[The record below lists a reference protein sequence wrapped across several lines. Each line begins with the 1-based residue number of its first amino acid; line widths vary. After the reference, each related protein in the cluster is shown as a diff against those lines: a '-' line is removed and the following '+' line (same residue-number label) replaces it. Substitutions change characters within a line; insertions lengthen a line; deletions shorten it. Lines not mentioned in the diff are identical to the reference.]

1 MAGGIKKTEIVEADL
16 NQLSN
21 ELRIVGDE
29 IGRIIEMSAKVKPIK
44 GLGDLSKA
52 TKETADSA
60 KKIDEVGKQ
69 LAASEAKLKQL
80 TDERT
85 QTIIKNRLAIQE
97 ATKAQKDKAIADRA
111 EEGSLVR
118 MRQKLRELTSEYD
131 KTGKRTKAA
140 ADEIRKLSL
149 SIQDAERS
157 TNRHQRNVGNYTDQ
171 LGKLGDKFSA
181 MPGLLGN
188 VGSSISSVSSKL
200 ATLGPIGAIIGG
212 SILAIGSPLL
222 AFFTKTELGVEML
235 ERKTAGFKA
244 AFNVLIGDLSKGGE
258 KIADIF
264 GIDNAD
270 KISTFWTKAFGGI
283 NNALF
288 AGANPALVALGMRM
302 DNASQAAENY
312 VRVQQDLEDSERAL
326 IVPRAQANLEIKKAM
341 ELYNDDTKAIEVRMN
356 GLKQAIKLEE
366 ETAQVEVDHQKQV
379 VENIKIINIEKQ
391 KAGQLR
397 DEDDKKLQEAM
408 AKQIDLETESVGR
421 TLRASKRLSTARK
434 EILDGQKKESDERK
448 KQLEERQKLEVELAK
463 TSLEIATDSEKA
475 LADSIDKE
483 SKDLEAGA
491 KEAIAIV
498 ERARKDLTDT
508 IIGQAQEQSDAEKLA
523 FQETAIEQITIA
535 KGNSDKIA
543 DIQHQLTLDMI
554 DSEMRA
560 KQAVLDSIGLEPEAY
575 AQANEQLRRLNIQR
589 KEEEIAW
596 AQKTSEKKKAIVSET
611 MTATNALLQQGLS
624 FSQQIYS
631 AQATRAQEA
640 YDTEMAAAGDS
651 LEYQTLA
658 KRKFEAED
666 KKIKQRQA
674 IAEKLQAILTASLNL
689 ALAIGSPNV
698 FAKPILIA
706 SAVLG
711 LGMALATP
719 IPQFA
724 DGTDFAPSSF
734 IAGEQGSELIRTKSG
749 KVILTPNK
757 ATLFSDNSLIGSS
770 IIPHDQT
777 QRMLANMAF
786 NQVREVVDMR
796 DTNKHLSGIE
806 KNTREQKYTDSKGRL
821 VVKRGTVNSVL

>member
-44 GLGDLSKA
+44 GLEDLSKA
-52 TKETADSA
+52 TKETAESS
-60 KKIDEVGKQ
+60 KKLDEVGKQ

-85 QTIIKNRLAIQE
+85 KTIIKNRLAIQE

-140 ADEIRKLSL
+140 ADEINKLSRA
-149 SIQDAERS
+149 IGKAEAE
-157 TNRHQRNVGNYTDQ
+157 TNRHQRGVGGYADQ

-181 MPGLLGN
+181 MPGMLGN

-212 SILAIGSPLL
+212 SILAIGSPLA

-244 AFNVLIGDLSKGGE
+244 AFNVLVGDLAKGGE
-258 KIADIF
+258 KIANIF
-264 GIDNAD
+264 DDSGG
-270 KISTFWTKAFGGI
+270 KSSQFWTKMLNVAS
-283 NNALF
+283 
-288 AGANPALVALGMRM
+288 PALGALGMRM
-302 DNASQAAENY
+302 DMASNAAERY
-312 VRVQQDLEDSERAL
+312 TKIQQELEDSERKL
-326 IVPRAQANLEIKKAM
+326 IVPRAQTNLQIKKAM
-341 ELYNDDTKAIEVRMN
+341 ELYNDESNALEVRM
-356 GLKQAIKLEE
+356 KALENVIALE
-366 ETAQVEVDHQKQV
+366 DKTAQTEIDHQIKV
-379 VENIKIINIEKQ
+379 IENIKSQNIQKQ
-391 KAGQLR
+391 IAGTLR
-397 DEDDKKLQEAM
+397 DEDDKKLQEAL

-421 TLRASKRLSTARK
+421 TLRAGKRLATARK

-475 LADSIDKE
+475 LADSIEKE
-483 SKDLEAGA
+483 SKDIEASAKEVIASVKKAREDLTNAVIGDSMAQADEEKLFAQEVTIEKIKAAKNEKDEIEKIQHELTLFMIDEDIKAQQRILDTAGLEA
-491 KEAIAIV
+491 
-498 ERARKDLTDT
+498 D
-508 IIGQAQEQSDAEKLA
+508 
-523 FQETAIEQITIA
+523 
-535 KGNSDKIA
+535 
-543 DIQHQLTLDMI
+543 
-554 DSEMRA
+554 
-560 KQAVLDSIGLEPEAY
+560 AY
-575 AQANEQLRRLNIQR
+575 ADASERIRRLRLQR
-589 KEEEIAW
+589 GEEEI
-596 AQKTSEKKKAIVSET
+596 QFTQQTEEQKKAIRQET
-611 MTATNALLQQGLS
+611 MTATAELLSQGLA

-631 AQATRAQEA
+631 QQAERAQEA
-640 YDTEMAAAGDS
+640 YDTEMEAAGDS

-674 IAEKLQAILTASLNL
+674 IASKLQAVLDASLAL
-689 ALAIGSPNV
+689 ALAIATTWKNP
-698 FAKPILIA
+698 FLA
-706 SAVLG
+706 AVNIGAATLG

-724 DGTDFAPSSF
+724 EGTDFAPSSF
-734 IAGEQGSELIRTKSG
+734 IAGEEGSELIRTKSG
-749 KVILTPNK
+749 KTILTPNK

-770 IIPHDQT
+770 VIPADQT